1 MNKETVNQKLVNN
14 EFIRDY
20 FLWLSFKK
28 KSAFRSLKE
37 NITENYTIL
46 SNVNIFVLFLSVIA
60 LLMQFNDSL
69 LSLVKIKEHEEM
81 IKIGFGFC
89 LAFIILYFVAFE
101 NSFSVAPFSLL
112 GMMIF
117 LTFAKEK
124 NSVLEYFFEY
134 LCVFVMMLPVI
145 LNIGSLLYISLC
157 GLLFRK
163 KNYDLNISQS
173 DHKMI
178 KEYMNKEEM
187 IVFLKNFKKYYDLPL
202 EKMKGKRKECQVKE
216 QERLSILSK
225 EKKIEEYTESLY
237 E

>member
-20 FLWLSFKK
+20 FLGLSFKK

-81 IKIGFGFC
+81 IKIGFCFC

-112 GMMIF
+112 GVMIF

-124 NSVLEYFFEY
+124 NSVLGNFFEY
-134 LCVFVMMLPVI
+134 LSLFIMMLPVI

-157 GLLFRK
+157 GLLFRE

-187 IVFLKNFKKYYDLPL
+187 IVFLKNFKKYSDLPL

-216 QERLSILSK
+216 QERWTVLSK
-225 EKKIEEYTESLY
+225 EKKIEEYAESLY